1 MDNYSYK
8 MATFLPQL
16 QEIIDEAEKHLG
28 KKPIIEN

>member
-28 KKPIIEN
+28 KNL